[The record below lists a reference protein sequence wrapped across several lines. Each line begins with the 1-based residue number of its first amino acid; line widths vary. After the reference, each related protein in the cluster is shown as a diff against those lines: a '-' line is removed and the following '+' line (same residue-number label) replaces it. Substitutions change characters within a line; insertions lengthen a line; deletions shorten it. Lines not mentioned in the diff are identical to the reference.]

1 MPWLPLHKLK
11 IRKSNG
17 LMNNQ
22 PFFGGHM
29 NTITK
34 NIAIFLV
41 SLNLVACSSTTLQD
55 NSFSKTEN
63 KKFTKYTNELVVE
76 MAESSYTTMH
86 QYFENPENY
95 GIDVKNVKVSLG
107 DFYTNETENLKEDI
121 KDLEQ
126 FNRATLTK
134 TQQSIYDELE
144 YENALNLKLENKKYK
159 YLTNCW
165 SSMSGIHQ
173 NLIQTFSDFII
184 RDEND
189 ILDLVT
195 LIQDVPR
202 YTDEV
207 LKYTKAQAKKGLL
220 SFNYDSVIEDIQT
233 TIQNK
238 DSSSVTNALYAS
250 IDALNL
256 ESDKTSAYK
265 ATVKQAMDESFFPSY
280 QTMLDTLQTLQSK
293 VQPLSG
299 LANSKSGKKYY
310 KLLVQSYTGC
320 SDSISKMKENI
331 NNEIDDI
338 LSDFQT
344 LYFTHPDAVDEIENL
359 TTDYTDINQILV
371 DLQNNYSSIFP
382 KVDTMEYDLQALPDD
397 RCVSGVVAYFN
408 LPALDFSQK
417 YQIRYNQ
424 RDYGSDPSSIS
435 LYQTLAHEGIA
446 GHMYQSQYNKE
457 HFKYPIQYFL
467 GYLGF
472 TEGWAT
478 YVEQQ
483 SLQFLN
489 VKKNVI
495 AAYQL
500 NSEISNMYTL
510 LMDISIHY
518 DGLSLNEFKNT
529 YGDMFESDSLE
540 SIYNQLADNPGVF
553 MSYYYGYLQIVNLKE
568 KAKNELKDDFDIV
581 KFNNA
586 LLKYG
591 SLNFD
596 IITNNVNQY
605 ISANK

>member
-1 MPWLPLHKLK
+1 
-11 IRKSNG
+11 
-17 LMNNQ
+17 
-22 PFFGGHM
+22 M

-34 NIAIFLV
+34 NIAVCLV
-41 SLNLVACSSTTLQD
+41 ALNLVACSSTTLQD

-86 QYFENPENY
+86 QYFEHPESY
-95 GIDVKNVKVSLG
+95 GINTNKIKVSLG
-107 DFYTNETENLKEDI
+107 DFYTDEETDIKEDI
-121 KDLEQ
+121 KDLEK
-126 FNRATLTK
+126 FNRSTLTK
-134 TQQSIYDELE
+134 VQQSIYDELE
-144 YENALNLKLENKKYK
+144 YENALNLKLENKKFK

-165 SSMSGIHQ
+165 SSMSGLHQ
-173 NLIQTFSDFII
+173 NLIQTFSDFIL
-184 RDEND
+184 RDEDD
-189 ILDLVT
+189 IQDLVT

-202 YTDEV
+202 YTNEV
-207 LKYTKAQAKKGLL
+207 LKYTKTQSKKGLL
-220 SFNYDSVIEDIQT
+220 SFDYDSVIEDIQST
-233 TIQNK
+233 LQNK
-238 DSSSVTNALYAS
+238 DTSSVTEALYAS
-250 IDALNL
+250 IDELNL
-256 ESDKTSAYK
+256 DAEKTSNYK
-265 ATVKQAMDESFFPSY
+265 AQVKQAMDESFFPSY
-280 QTMLDTLQTLQSK
+280 QNMLDTLQSLQSK

-299 LANSKSGKKYY
+299 LANSKGGRKYY
-310 KLLVQSYTGC
+310 KLLVQSYTGS
-320 SDSISKMKENI
+320 SDSMSKIKENI
-331 NNEIDDI
+331 SDEIDEIFEDY
-338 LSDFQT
+338 QT
-344 LYFTHPDAVDEIENL
+344 LYYTHPDAVEDAENL
-359 TTDYTDINQILV
+359 TTNYTDINQILV
-371 DLQNNYSSIFP
+371 DLQNNYSSVFP
-382 KVDTMEYDLQALPDD
+382 KVDTMEYNLEALPDD

-408 LPALDFSQK
+408 LPAVDFSQK

-424 RDYGSDPSSIS
+424 RDYGNDPSSIS

-478 YVEQQ
+478 YVEKQ

-489 VKKNVI
+489 LDKNV
-495 AAYQL
+495 AEFYQL
-500 NSEISNMYTL
+500 NSEISNMYAL

-529 YGDMFESDSLE
+529 YGDLFASDSLE

-553 MSYYYGYLQIVNLKE
+553 MSYYYGYLQIANLKE
-568 KAKNELKDDFDIV
+568 KAENELKDNFDIV

-596 IITNNVNQY
+596 IITNNVNEY
-605 ISANK
+605 ISENK